1 MIYLIAFISFLFI
14 LLNLKFSNNDWFD
27 PSVIF
32 SLIFFVQSIFCI
44 LALSYLKL
52 QFHSEVLMILL
63 ISFSLFFIVSL
74 LSKSRSNSRR
84 FSKLSGRNTVA
95 DLKPMSM
102 SVIITMAIIFSFIVL
117 TFVRYKLLGD
127 VAAAYGKGGLS
138 LSEKIALYDN
148 LTKFHIETYNRL
160 GVSLPRYYGLLNAV
174 AYASGYLIIYESVHN
189 YILTKKIK
197 TLNLVTIL
205 LMLIF
210 MYFGGS
216 RSTIFRVITFVGV
229 IYYVLYMKDNID
241 LKRYRKLIAKIFLYS
256 ILIVMLFMASI
267 SLYGRTNN
275 FNPFHYLFIY
285 VGAPLYNLDFF
296 IQHNNLPIQSNLFG
310 KQTFYSWYSYLG
322 AETSNM
328 HYIYSLDLPF
338 LKYSSEYSLGN
349 VYTTFYQ
356 FLYDFSYIGIVPL
369 MIVIATYYVFSYD
382 KLKRM
387 PSTSDFKFSLFL
399 YAFLFNDLIM
409 LFFSNRFYETILSI
423 GNIRMLV
430 IAFLLGNFIY
440 NGYIKIINFKFYFR

>member
-1 MIYLIAFISFLFI
+1 MIYLIAFTSFLFI
-14 LLNLKFSNNDWFD
+14 LLNLKLSNNDWFD

-63 ISFSLFFIVSL
+63 ISFLIVSIVSL
-74 LSKSRSNSRR
+74 LSKSRFKTRT
-84 FSKLSGRNTVA
+84 FYKLSDRSTVL
-95 DLKPMSM
+95 DQRPMSM
-102 SVIITMAIIFSFIVL
+102 PSIITIVTILSFIVL

-127 VAAAYGKGGLS
+127 VASAYGEGGIS

-174 AYASGYLIIYESVHN
+174 AYALGYLIIYESVHN

-197 TLNLVTIL
+197 ILNMITIL

-216 RSTIFRVITFVGV
+216 RSTIFRVITYAGV
-229 IYYVLYMKDNID
+229 IYYILYMKDNID
-241 LKRYRKLIAKIFLYS
+241 FKRYRKLMVKILLYG
-256 ILIVMLFMASI
+256 ILVVVLFMASI

-275 FNPFHYLFIY
+275 FNLFHYLFIY
-285 VGAPLYNLDFF
+285 IGAPLYNLDSF
-296 IQHNNLPIQSNLFG
+296 IQHYNLPIQSDLFG
-310 KQTFYSWYSYLG
+310 KQTFYSLYSYLG
-322 AETSNM
+322 SKTSNIN
-328 HYIYSLDLPF
+328 YIYSLDLPF

-356 FLYDFSYIGIVPL
+356 FLYDFSYKGIVPL
-369 MIVIATYYVFSYD
+369 VIVIATYYIFSYD
-382 KLKRM
+382 KLKKM
-387 PSTSDFKFSLFL
+387 PLTSDFKFSLFL

-423 GNIRMLV
+423 GNIRML
-430 IAFLLGNFIY
+430 IITFFLGNYIY
-440 NGYIKIINFKFYFR
+440 NGYIKIFNIKFNLR